1 MPRPVVP
8 ILRTPRASSRARSI
22 CPCEGRMRT
31 ALSASLRLSGVTA
44 TPFSAILAISARKA
58 QGSTTT
64 PLPITDILSGRTTPE
79 GKRLSLYSTLPM
91 TSVWPALW
99 PPWKRTTTSAR
110 CDSQS
115 TILPLP
121 SSPHWAPTT
130 ATFAMLEL
138 SPSRTIAGRTGLL
151 LIEGHVGIRGMDGDE
166 DLPPLV
172 KRKICGGGNPAPS
185 WRRVEHRARVGQGR
199 CAPLARWPSAIL
211 DGPCARC
218 CGGSQVGTE
227 GWSFLIEQRDILML
241 RLPLAP
247 ARG

>member
-1 MPRPVVP
+1 MKSREAIVCGVRCVTIHDNKQSASPQR
-8 ILRTPRASSRARSI
+8 SSRSSTEAR
-22 CPCEGRMRT
+22 
-31 ALSASLRLSGVTA
+31 
-44 TPFSAILAISARKA
+44 
-58 QGSTTT
+58 
-64 PLPITDILSGRTTPE
+64 
-79 GKRLSLYSTLPM
+79 
-91 TSVWPALW
+91 
-99 PPWKRTTTSAR
+99 
-110 CDSQS
+110 
-115 TILPLP
+115 
-121 SSPHWAPTT
+121 
-130 ATFAMLEL
+130 
-138 SPSRTIAGRTGLL
+138 
-151 LIEGHVGIRGMDGDE
+151 DE

-199 CAPLARWPSAIL
+199 CAPLARWRSAIL